1 MYLVFTRTP
10 GKSYGRQLRSL
21 LLCLCDV
28 FQVLFLS
35 IYNLEFLPNFYSG
48 ISSND
53 GVWLPIWQS
62 NNKKNG
68 HTHNTL

>member
-1 MYLVFTRTP
+1 MYLVFTHMP
-10 GKSYGRQLRSL
+10 GESDRRHDRSL

-28 FQVLFLS
+28 FQVLISSLVCCFLS
-35 IYNLEFLPNFYSG
+35 MYNLEFLPDFYSG

-62 NNKKNG
+62 NN
-68 HTHNTL
+68 